1 MIVGMLPAAGGGL
14 RALAASGQA
23 SRLVDGY
30 LRPYVT
36 ALGRVDYFTY
46 APERLEEFTRDPIL
60 LERVRVLAP
69 ARPTPRA
76 VRTLTLTSS
85 HAAELAACA
94 VLRVFQLT
102 GAIPAT
108 IARARF
114 GVPYVVTYGFWYA
127 RLSRPGPKRWVKAAL
142 ERIGLGRA
150 AAVIATTPE
159 LAARARCF
167 ASRVELIPNGIDTTA
182 FTPTA
187 ARVRDGRPPRIVYVG
202 RLAKEKNLPALVEAV
217 ARLGRPARLVLVG
230 AGPDEAQLRAQARAA
245 GVDADFRG
253 VVDQAALP
261 AVYHEADAFVL
272 ASFTEGHPKALLEAM
287 SAGLPCV
294 ASSCDGNRSLIDD
307 GATGLLFDARRP
319 DELAKRLGQV
329 LADPALAAR
338 LGLAARARVVERY
351 DLAAAV
357 TREIAL
363 VREVAR

>member
-1 MIVGMLPAAGGGL
+1 MIVGMLPAPGGGL
-14 RALAASGQA
+14 RALAATGQA
-23 SRLVDGY
+23 PRLVDGY
-30 LRPYVT
+30 LRPYV
-36 ALGRVDYFTY
+36 AAFGRVDYFTY
-46 APERLEEFTRDPIL
+46 APERLQEFTNDPLL

-85 HAAELAACA
+85 HAAEVSACA
-94 VLRVFQLT
+94 VVRVFQLT
-102 GAIPAT
+102 GAVPAI

-127 RLSRPGPKRWVKAAL
+127 QLSRRGPKRWLKAAL

-159 LAARARCF
+159 LAVRARRF
-167 ASRVELIPNGIDTTA
+167 ASRVELIPNGVDTTS
-182 FTPTA
+182 FVPA
-187 ARVRDGRPPRIVYVG
+187 ADRARNGRPRIIYVG
-202 RLAKEKNLPALVEAV
+202 RLSPEKNLPTLVEAV
-217 ARLGRPARLVLVG
+217 ARLRRPARLVLVG
-230 AGPDEAQLRAQARAA
+230 AGPDEPRLREQARVA

-261 AVYHEADAFVL
+261 AVYREADVFVL

-287 SAGLPCV
+287 SAGLACV
-294 ASSCDGNRSLIDD
+294 ASSCDGNRSIIDD
-307 GATGLLFDARRP
+307 LATGLLFDAHRP
-319 DELAKRLGQV
+319 DELAERLGRV

-338 LGLAARARVVERY
+338 LGAAARARVVECY

-357 TREIAL
+357 AREIAL